1 MLIDYKGPT
10 VGVVL
15 EPNEAESNYVNIRLA
30 DGYTYE
36 QIKLLYL
43 SNIDEVLPYFHVP
56 VGTSIKYPP
65 INSMSPCVLNLH
77 LLDKTKAAACGIT
90 IEKFGQLPNINYFY
104 NTIAPI
110 LVKGDDGNEYN
121 VIPSDQFK

>member
-10 VGVVL
+10 IGVVF
-15 EPNEAESNYVNIRLA
+15 EPNETESNYVNITLA

-36 QIKLLYL
+36 QIKLLFL

-56 VGTSIKYPP
+56 VGTSI
-65 INSMSPCVLNLH
+65 NSMTPCVLNLH
-77 LLDKTKAAACGIT
+77 ILDTTKAAACAIT
-90 IEKFGQLPNINYFY
+90 IEKFGQLPNINYFH
-104 NTIAPI
+104 NTITPI
-110 LVKGDDGNEYN
+110 LVTGDGNEYN

>member
-10 VGVVL
+10 IGFVF
-15 EPNEAESNYVNIRLA
+15 EPNETESNYVNITLA

-43 SNIDEVLPYFHVP
+43 SNIDGVLPYFHVP

-77 LLDKTKAAACGIT
+77 ILDTTKAAACGIT

-104 NTIAPI
+104 GTITPI
-110 LVKGDDGNEYN
+110 LVTGDGNEYN

>member
-10 VGVVL
+10 IGVVL
-15 EPNEAESNYVNIRLA
+15 DPNESESNHVNITLP
-30 DGYTYE
+30 DGYTFE
-36 QIKLLYL
+36 QIKILFL
-43 SNIDEVLPYFHVP
+43 SNINEILPYCRAP

-65 INSMSPCVLNLH
+65 INSKSPCVLNLH
-77 LLDKTKAAACGIT
+77 LIDKTKSAACAIT

-104 NTIAPI
+104 KTIKPI
-110 LVKGDDGNEYN
+110 LVTGEDGNEYN